1 MHFLFACE
9 TTREVRGCGC
19 RAPRDSVQ
27 ALSSD
32 GSGLPERVVTRAFG
46 ACAAALMRGGFLR
59 WEAVKAEVHRP
70 YAHEEMFWRM
80 AHFRRLGL
88 RLLAPCLSACP
99 AVAAG
104 DESYV
109 MRVWVAAMVEVEQ
122 VGGAAARTVHGGT
135 LDHRSARSGFNCV
148 CVCVH
153 MHWRGKSAAS
163 SYSQAGDRWRPL
175 RTIRRRGSAGAH
187 AATVVRRAR
196 GHGGVRRQASGGGQ
210 RAGDGEHVAGP
221 LRRRCVSIRF
231 VGERCVGR
239 ARR

>member
-1 MHFLFACE
+1 
-9 TTREVRGCGC
+9 
-19 RAPRDSVQ
+19 
-27 ALSSD
+27 
-32 GSGLPERVVTRAFG
+32 VTRAFG

-148 CVCVH
+148 CVCVC
-153 MHWRGKSAAS
+153 
-163 SYSQAGDRWRPL
+163 
-175 RTIRRRGSAGAH
+175 TC
-187 AATVVRRAR
+187 T
-196 GHGGVRRQASGGGQ
+196 GGGNLQPRVIRRQATGGGPSEQYAAAVARVPTLRRWFAAHEGMAASGGR
-210 RAGDGEHVAGP
+210 RAAAANVRAMESMLRALCDDGASVSDSSASDASVGHAG
-221 LRRRCVSIRF
+221 RGCGGGSISA
-231 VGERCVGR
+231 CS
-239 ARR
+239 AWA